1 MATGQVT
8 NPGHRRDSTTRELMF
23 GRLVSVGLISVL
35 ALSPAVAHAGP
46 ILDQA
51 MRHANTL
58 QLGVVLTHGS
68 TGAGCPVAAEAGGRD
83 GRQRQG
89 MVGDVPGRPVPAGY
103 HAHRRA
109 REHATACRQ
118 TRMLQYSG
126 DDARCYA
133 ASYSD
138 AAAGKRK
145 RGAWI
150 GRATAFR
157 TDRRG
162 RWRLRSRNSR

>member
-1 MATGQVT
+1 
-8 NPGHRRDSTTRELMF
+8 MF
-23 GRLVSVGLISVL
+23 GRLVSVGLIGVL
-35 ALSPAVAHAGP
+35 ALSPAVAHAES

-58 QLGVVLTHGS
+58 QLGVVLS
-68 TGAGCPVAAEAGGRD
+68 TAQQVGCPVAAEAGGRD

-89 MVGDVPGRPVPAGY
+89 MVGWFLGGLILPVIMPIVAHVSTPQPPAD
-103 HAHRRA
+103 
-109 REHATACRQ
+109 TV
-118 TRMLQYSG
+118 LQYSG

-133 ASYSD
+133 VSYSG

-150 GRATAFR
+150 GSATAVALIVVVVATAEPEFR
-157 TDRRG
+157 YR
-162 RWRLRSRNSR
+162 